1 MLTYINSKIKLYSS
15 LIWWFQPLWKIW
27 VRQIESMVPVTTSP
41 SHPDAM
47 ITELRTR
54 WSRNSKSQDSDW
66 AEWRPVCDGMGPEEI
81 HGWMLFATE
90 KQVFLVGKTHTNWL
104 VDWLVGWLVGYCN
117 ISKCDGDG
125 ENNSSGQKNDRKTC
139 HRCTTS
145 SNFTFTFYDCQ
156 QLKVPWIIMNLL
168 FFQSPSIDQIC
179 WWLAKCCRVGGQP
192 GV

>member
-1 MLTYINSKIKLYSS
+1 
-15 LIWWFQPLWKIW
+15 
-27 VRQIESMVPVTTSP
+27 MVPTPLKNMSSSDWIHGSSHHQSQSSGRDDHRAPHAMIPQLEVTGFGLGGVTTG
-41 SHPDAM
+41 
-47 ITELRTR
+47 L
-54 WSRNSKSQDSDW
+54 WRNGPRGDPWLDV
-66 AEWRPVCDGMGPEEI
+66 VCNRKTGFFSG
-81 HGWMLFATE
+81 
-90 KQVFLVGKTHTNWL
+90 KNSYQLVGWL
-104 VDWLVGWLVGYCN
+104 IGWLVGYCN